1 MSALSNAF
9 TNALIYEGLIQICD
23 VTGQNQVLVATCHL
37 PQIQFSVILQCKIFL
52 KEAYKH

>member
-1 MSALSNAF
+1 MSVLLNTF
-9 TNALIYEGLIQICD
+9 ITALIYEGLIQICD